1 MRLWSIHPGY
11 LDSKGLVALWREGL
25 LAQNVLL
32 GKTKGYKNH
41 PQLKRFKST
50 GNAEVAICSYLSCVA
65 DEADNRAY
73 NFNRAKIVQNTKCEL
88 MLVTEGQLNYEFK
101 HLLNKLKVRDPS
113 RYEELQLIK
122 KIKTHPLFTQVDGG
136 IEEWEVINDEPQ

>member
-1 MRLWSIHPGY
+1 
-11 LDSKGLVALWREGL
+11 
-25 LAQNVLL
+25 
-32 GKTKGYKNH
+32 
-41 PQLKRFKST
+41 
-50 GNAEVAICSYLSCVA
+50 
-65 DEADNRAY
+65 
-73 NFNRAKIVQNTKCEL
+73 